1 MHPFSMTISSV
12 SAYIIQYCTV
22 VALHA
27 LISMLFIDTTVATI
41 FVGWVLKL
49 KCNISLSHSW
59 VELLVLCDLCD
70 RVPNEAGDPLKG

>member
-1 MHPFSMTISSV
+1 MPTYVIPTLGN
-12 SAYIIQYCTV
+12 TV
-22 VALHA
+22 LHRRIALHA
-27 LISMLFIDTTVATI
+27 LACFFIDTTVATI